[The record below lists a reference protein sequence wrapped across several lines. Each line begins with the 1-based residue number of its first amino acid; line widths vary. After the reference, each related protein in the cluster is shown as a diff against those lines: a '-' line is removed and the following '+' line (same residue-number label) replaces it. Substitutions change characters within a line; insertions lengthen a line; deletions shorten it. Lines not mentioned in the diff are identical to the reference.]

1 MAEAANAVRFV
12 TINANHEGQR
22 IDNFLITFLKG
33 APKSL
38 IYRII
43 RKGEIRVNKKRVKA
57 VYRLCIGDE
66 VRVPPIRLAEKAE
79 EIPVSANFAQVL
91 ESCVLRETE
100 DWLVLNKPQ
109 GLSVHAGSGVQQG
122 LIEALRQIR
131 PEEAFL
137 ELVHRL
143 DKDTSG
149 CILIAKNRLSLNQLQ
164 DSLKKKQFSKRYHAL
179 VGGRW
184 PARTEQVNQPL
195 KKIGIGNAERVVKV
209 DEAEGKA
216 SLTRFKVLERFKG
229 CTLMEAEP
237 VTGRTHQIRVHAQWA
252 GHPLIGDVK
261 YGDEAA
267 DAGFRQLGF
276 KRLFLHAASLGFPDP
291 VTGEQVTVKAPYDS
305 ALSEIMQK
313 LKRGEAQ

>member
-1 MAEAANAVRFV
+1 MAEAANAVRIV
-12 TINANHEGQR
+12 TIDANHEGQR
-22 IDNFLITFLKG
+22 VDNFLITFLKG

-43 RKGEIRVNKKRVKA
+43 RKGEVRVNKKRVKA
-57 VYRLCIGDE
+57 VYRLCAGDE

-79 EIPVSANFAQVL
+79 EIPVSASFAQVL
-91 ESCVLRETE
+91 EGAVLRETV
-100 DWLVLNKPQ
+100 DWIVLNKPQ

-122 LIEALRQIR
+122 LIEALRQVR
-131 PEEAFL
+131 PEASFL

-149 CILIAKNRLSLNQLQ
+149 CILIAKNRLALNYLQ
-164 DSLKKKQFSKRYHAL
+164 DALKKKLFSKRYHAL

-195 KKIGIGNAERVVKV
+195 KKIGIGNSERVVKV
-209 DEAEGKA
+209 DEAEGKP
-216 SLTRFKVLERFKG
+216 SLTRFKVLERYKG

-252 GHPLIGDVK
+252 GHPLVGDVK
-261 YGDEAA
+261 YGDESV
-267 DAGFRQLGF
+267 DVYFRQLGF

-291 VTGEQVTVKAPYDS
+291 ATGDKIVVKAPYDV
-305 ALSEIMQK
+305 ALSDVIQQ
-313 LKRGEAQ
+313 LKRGEVE